1 MMENRPPHDIEMRAD
16 GSFVEPVRDNP
27 FNGARF
33 TASWPPQGAPR
44 GGFARGLAIAGV
56 LAGAAI
62 IIGLVLSLAVIL
74 VPIAIGAALIGYAAL
89 RFQMWRMRQ
98 SGQTMSGAFGRGPLG
113 PIMAQAEAM
122 MRNRGPRR

>member
-1 MMENRPPHDIEMRAD
+1 MRAD
-16 GSFVEPVRDNP
+16 GTFVEAARGPGAT
-27 FNGARF
+27 GARF

-62 IIGLVLSLAVIL
+62 VIGLVLSLALIL
-74 VPIAIGAALIGYAAL
+74 VPMAIAAALIGYAAL

-98 SGQTMSGAFGRGPLG
+98 SGQTMRGPLG

-122 MRNRGPRR
+122 MRNRAGRQ